1 MTYDGL
7 LGITASWA
15 AILTAVVATVAYGRF
30 LWAQNSQRW
39 IVERHLRSEK
49 QAALDSGQRTVLHL
63 MARLSLTEAEVLSA
77 AFRSNK
83 ISPVVGVNDEGR
95 ADTLLFEYSGED
107 LPAPKKF

>member
-1 MTYDGL
+1 M
-7 LGITASWA
+7 
-15 AILTAVVATVAYGRF
+15 
-30 LWAQNSQRW
+30 
-39 IVERHLRSEK
+39 
-49 QAALDSGQRTVLHL
+49 HL